1 MTNTLSATVS
11 IIDVTKGSLLRM
23 IPVDKNLVALAV
35 DERTDRIIVVTK
47 GPSDGAGVAPGQR
60 DDHRAGC
67 RERAHPVH
75 RPLDGD
81 PSAVAV
87 DARYGRVVVTNMG
100 AIDSMSN
107 YDGAG
112 RMTELDERTG
122 TTLRS
127 VAVGVAG
134 SISPLT
140 NVPVVWS

>member
-1 MTNTLSATVS
+1 MPASPLGNGTITARDAASGRILYT
-11 IIDVTKGSLLRM
+11 
-23 IPVDKNLVALAV
+23 AL
-35 DERTDRIIVVTK
+35 
-47 GPSDGAGVAPGQR
+47 
-60 DDHRAGC
+60 
-67 RERAHPVH
+67 
-75 RPLDGD
+75 LDGD

-122 TTLRS
+122 MTLRS

-140 NVPVVWS
+140 NVPVMWSRSAWAGR